1 MRNMINTTVST
12 SAGPQAEIP
21 GWTEGITESLCLFP
35 ETASLPGH
43 QGAVLVSGLQGW
55 EKQVSLPCI
64 LRVVPRQRR
73 REGR

>member
-1 MRNMINTTVST
+1 M
-12 SAGPQAEIP
+12 SAGAGSQAEIR
-21 GWTEGITESLCLFP
+21 GWTEGITELLCLFP

-55 EKQVSLPCI
+55 EKHVSFPCI
-64 LRVVPRQRR
+64 MRVVPRQRQ

>member
-1 MRNMINTTVST
+1 MTNTTVST
-12 SAGPQAEIP
+12 STGSQAEIP
-21 GWTEGITESLCLFP
+21 SRTEGITESLCLFP